1 MAEQIRIVLADDHP
15 VVLKGLKMSVEEDR
29 RNIVVGEAP
38 NGEKALA
45 YIQNL
50 QPDLAILDIDMPKL
64 DGFAVARETGRLK
77 LPTKI
82 IFLTLHNDEKVFDA
96 AMKLGVKGYLLKE
109 SAMQEIA
116 AAIESVVSERTYIS
130 SAIAAQVMERR
141 HKVPSSADSMLRRL
155 TPTERKILKMIAEGK
170 ASKEI
175 ADELSIHYR
184 TVENHRVNAC
194 RKLGIEGTNALLRF
208 ALQHNKENL

>member
-1 MAEQIRIVLADDHP
+1 MAERIRIVLADDHP
-15 VVLKGLKMSVEEDR
+15 VVLKGLKMLVEEDR

-45 YIQNL
+45 CIRDL

-64 DGFAVARETGRLK
+64 DGFAIAREMGRLK

-82 IFLTLHNDEKVFDA
+82 IFLTLHDDEKVFDA

-116 AAIESVVSERTYIS
+116 AAIESVISEGTYIS
-130 SAIAAQVMERR
+130 SAIAAQVMKRR
-141 HKVPSSADSMLRRL
+141 HQVPPSADSMLGRL
-155 TPTERKILKMIAEGK
+155 TPTERKILKMIAAGK

-208 ALQHNKENL
+208 ALQHKESL

>member
-29 RNIVVGEAP
+29 RNIVVAEAP

-45 YIQNL
+45 HIQNL

-96 AMKLGVKGYLLKE
+96 AIALGVKGYLLKE

-116 AAIESVVSERTYIS
+116 AAIESVMNERTYVS
-130 SAIAAQVMERR
+130 SAIAEQIMERR
-141 HKVPSSADSMLRRL
+141 NRVPSSADLMLGPL
-155 TPTERKILKMIAEGK
+155 TPAERKILKMIAEGK

-175 ADELSIHYR
+175 ADELFIHYR

-208 ALQHNKENL
+208 ALQHKERL

>member
-15 VVLKGLKMSVEEDR
+15 VVLKGLKISVEEDR
-29 RNIVVGEAP
+29 RNIVVGEALD
-38 NGEKALA
+38 GEKALA
-45 YIQNL
+45 CIRNL
-50 QPDLAILDIDMPKL
+50 EPDLAILDIDMPKL
-64 DGFAVARETGRLK
+64 DGFAVVREMSRLK

-96 AMKLGVKGYLLKE
+96 AIKLGVKGYLLKE

-116 AAIESVVSERTYIS
+116 VAIQSVVSERTYIS
-130 SAIAAQVMERR
+130 STIAAQVMERR
-141 HKVPSSADSMLRRL
+141 HGVPSSIDSMLGRL
-155 TPTERKILKMIAEGK
+155 TPAERTILRLIASGK

-175 ADELSIHYR
+175 AEELSIHYR

-194 RKLGIEGTNALLRF
+194 RKLGIEGSNALLRF
-208 ALQHNKENL
+208 AVQYKAHL

>member
-130 SAIAAQVMERR
+130 SAIAALVIERR
-141 HKVPSSADSMLRRL
+141 HKVLSSADSMLGRL
-155 TPTERKILKMIAEGK
+155 TPAERKVLKMITEGK

-208 ALQHNKENL
+208 ALQHKESL

>member
-15 VVLKGLKMSVEEDR
+15 VVLRGLKMSVEEDR

-141 HKVPSSADSMLRRL
+141 HKVPSSADSMLGRL
-155 TPTERKILKMIAEGK
+155 TPTERKVLKMITEGK

-208 ALQHNKENL
+208 ALQHKENL